1 MLGETIMKEVVVK
14 FIKNNQQ
21 EAKTGQHN
29 LIIDESKD
37 VGGDGRGPDPYD
49 LLLSALGGC
58 TSMTIMMYAK
68 RKGWPLEGIQ
78 VKLNHEKIHA
88 NDCDECITQEGK
100 LDQIT
105 KTIFLKGDLTQ
116 EQKERLLEIAERC
129 PVNKTL
135 TTECHVVG
143 KLG

>member
-1 MLGETIMKEVVVK
+1 MKEVVVK
-14 FIKNNQQ
+14 FVKNYQQ
-21 EAKTGQHN
+21 EAKTDQHT
-29 LIIDESKD
+29 IIVDEAKD

-49 LLLSALGGC
+49 LLLTALGSC
-58 TSMTIMMYAK
+58 TSMTIMMYAR
-68 RKGWPLEGIQ
+68 RKEWPLEGVQ

-88 NDCDECITQEGK
+88 TDCDECITEEGK

-105 KTIFLKGDLTQ
+105 KTIYLRGDLTQ
-116 EQKERLLEIAERC
+116 EQRERILEIADRC

-135 TTECHVVG
+135 TTECRVVG

>member
-1 MLGETIMKEVVVK
+1 MKEVVVK
-14 FIKNNQQ
+14 FVKNYQQ
-21 EAKTGQHN
+21 EAKTDQHTI
-29 LIIDESKD
+29 IIDEAKD
-37 VGGDGRGPDPYD
+37 VGGDGKGPDPYD
-49 LLLSALGGC
+49 LLLTALGGC
-58 TSMTIMMYAK
+58 TSMTIMMYAR
-68 RKGWPLEGIQ
+68 RKEWPLESVQ

-88 NDCDECITQEGK
+88 TDCEECVTEEGK

-116 EQKERLLEIAERC
+116 EQRERILEIADRC

-135 TTECHVVG
+135 TTECRVVG

>member
-1 MLGETIMKEVVVK
+1 MKEVVVK
-14 FIKNNQQ
+14 FVKNYQQ
-21 EAKTGQHN
+21 EVKTDQHT
-29 LIIDESKD
+29 IIADEAKD

-49 LLLSALGGC
+49 LLLSALGSC
-58 TSMTIMMYAK
+58 TSMTIMMYAR
-68 RKGWPLEGIQ
+68 RKEWPLEGVQ

-88 NDCDECITQEGK
+88 TDCDECITEEGK

-105 KTIFLKGDLTQ
+105 KTIYLKGDLTQ
-116 EQKERLLEIAERC
+116 EQRERILEIADRC

-135 TTECHVVG
+135 TTECRVVG

>member
-1 MLGETIMKEVVVK
+1 MKEVVVK
-14 FIKNNQQ
+14 FVRNYQQ
-21 EAKTGQHN
+21 EAKTEQHTI
-29 LIIDESKD
+29 IIDEAKD
-37 VGGDGRGPDPYD
+37 VGGDGKGPDPYD
-49 LLLSALGGC
+49 LLLTALGGC
-58 TSMTIMMYAK
+58 TSMTIMMYAR
-68 RKGWPLEGIQ
+68 RKEWPLESVQ

-88 NDCDECITQEGK
+88 TDCEECVTEEGK

-116 EQKERLLEIAERC
+116 EQRERILEIADRC

-135 TTECHVVG
+135 TTECRVVG